1 MAFNI
6 KRNNKRLPSSNGQTN
21 DTSSTGT
28 ENIVATRKWVQDLY
42 NSLLNS
48 MRTYFATQGM

>member
-42 NSLLNS
+42 NSLLNN